1 MCGFVGYVGASA
13 PVDRTRLMAMRDRMT
28 HRGPDDEGLMIQDG
42 DICVGLAHRRLSIL
56 DTRSIGQQ
64 PMSTQ
69 DGRFHIVY
77 NGEFYSFMAERN
89 RLEQKGHLFQSRTD
103 TEVILALF
111 AELGRACID
120 RIDGMF
126 GFAIWDSLA
135 QELILVRDRLGI
147 KPVFYS
153 KTANGTLMF
162 ASEVKA
168 LLESKCIDDS
178 INLQA
183 HHDYLGLNYVPGNQ
197 TMVNGI
203 RKLPP
208 GHYLTWKGGRI
219 SIKRYWSQTF
229 ETDHKQGYQGR
240 FKTAALDIMTCFDA
254 AVQRRLVS
262 DVPLGMFLSGGVDS
276 SAILNSMSRLHS
288 GPVKAFTIAFEEASY
303 DESNYAR
310 IAAESAGAEH
320 HVELVRPDPDTVLG
334 SLMDSLDEPYADSS
348 VIPLWYLCRLAKRHV
363 TVALGGDGGDELFA
377 GYRTHYAWKLARLW
391 KHLPKPIRINLANR
405 LVDLLP
411 TSHKKMSFDLKAKA
425 FIGAASRPAID
436 AHYGFKEFMPE
447 SVRRAML
454 ESSHELEDTVR
465 LFRQATESMSKPGSL
480 DAILAADFELYLPDD
495 ILVKV
500 DRISMLHSLEA
511 RVPFLDHRLV
521 ELAAKMPGNYKLK
534 GLKTKAV
541 LKKALKNRVPKQ
553 LLKRRKA
560 GFNVPMAQW
569 LSGPLK
575 PLMMD
580 LLDPQSVRRVGL
592 WRTDDVQA
600 LISSHLGRS
609 QDNSRSLWAMMCF
622 MLFNQKYRGGRAA

>member
-1 MCGFVGYVGASA
+1 MCGFVGYVGGTA
-13 PVDRTRLMAMRDRMT
+13 PVDRTRLIAMRDRMT
-28 HRGPDDEGLMIQDG
+28 HRGPDDAGILIRNG
-42 DICVGLAHRRLSIL
+42 DVSVGLAHRRLSIL

-69 DGRFHIVY
+69 NDRFHIVY
-77 NGEFYSFMAERN
+77 NGEFYSFVSERN
-89 RLEQKGHLFQSRTD
+89 RLKKMGYGFQSRTD

-111 AELGRACID
+111 AESGVACFD

-126 GFAIWDSLA
+126 GFAIWDSME
-135 QELILVRDRLGI
+135 QELTLVRDRLGI

-153 KTANGTLMF
+153 TTATGSLLF

-183 HHDYLGLNYVPGNQ
+183 HHDYLGLNYVPGHQ

-203 RKLPP
+203 QKLPP
-208 GHYLTWKGGRI
+208 GHYLTWKAGRI
-219 SIKRYWSQTF
+219 FIKRYWSQTF
-229 ETDHKQGYQGR
+229 GTDQNVYQGN
-240 FKTAALDIMTCFDA
+240 FESAAEDILSCFDA
-254 AVQRRLVS
+254 AVERRLVS
-262 DVPLGMFLSGGVDS
+262 DVPIGMFLSGGIDS
-276 SAILNSMSRLHS
+276 SAILNSMSRLHA

-303 DESNYAR
+303 DESNFAR
-310 IAAESAGAEH
+310 IAAGSVDADH
-320 HVELVRPDPDTVLG
+320 HIELVKPDPDTVLPP
-334 SLMDSLDEPYADSS
+334 LIRSLDEPYADSS

-391 KHLPKPIRINLANR
+391 KRVPEPIRINLANR
-405 LVDLLP
+405 VVGLLP
-411 TSHKKMSFDLKAKA
+411 TSHKKMSFDLKARA
-425 FIGAASRPAID
+425 FIRAASRPAID

-454 ESSHELEDTVR
+454 DSSDELDETVR
-465 LFRQATESMSKPGSL
+465 LFRRATESMSQPGSL
-480 DAILAADFELYLPDD
+480 DAILAADFEIYLPDD

-521 ELAAKMPGNYKLK
+521 ELAARLPGNYKLK

-541 LKKALKNRVPKQ
+541 LKQALKNRVPSQ

-580 LLDPQSVRRVGL
+580 LLDTQSVSRVGL
-592 WRTDDVQA
+592 WRTDDVQS
-600 LISSHLGRS
+600 LISSHLNRNE
-609 QDNSRSLWAMMCF
+609 DNSRSLWAMMCF
-622 MLFNQKYRGGRAA
+622 MLFNQEYREGRAA

>member
-1 MCGFVGYVGASA
+1 MCGFVGYVGETA
-13 PVDRTRLMAMRDRMT
+13 PVDRTRLIAMRDRMT
-28 HRGPDDEGLMIQDG
+28 HRGPDDAGVLIRNG
-42 DICVGLAHRRLSIL
+42 NLSVGLAHRRLSIL
-56 DTRSIGQQ
+56 DTRSVGQQ

-69 DGRFHIVY
+69 NDRFHIVY
-77 NGEFYSFMAERN
+77 NGEFYSFMTERN
-89 RLEQKGHLFQSRTD
+89 RLKKMGYGFQSRTD

-111 AELGRACID
+111 AESGVACFD

-126 GFAIWDSLA
+126 GFAIWDSLE
-135 QELILVRDRLGI
+135 QELTLVRDRLGI

-153 KTANGTLMF
+153 TTATGSLLF

-183 HHDYLGLNYVPGNQ
+183 HHDYLGLNYVPGDQ

-208 GHYLTWKGGRI
+208 GHYLTWKAGRI

-229 ETDHKQGYQGR
+229 GTDQDVYQGN
-240 FKTAALDIMTCFDA
+240 FETAAEDIMSCFDA
-254 AVQRRLVS
+254 AVERRLVS
-262 DVPLGMFLSGGVDS
+262 DVPLGMFLSGGIDS

-303 DESNYAR
+303 DESNFAR
-310 IAAESAGAEH
+310 VAAGSVGADH
-320 HVELVRPDPDTVLG
+320 HIELVKPDPDTVLAP
-334 SLMDSLDEPYADSS
+334 LIQSLDEPYADSS

-391 KHLPKPIRINLANR
+391 KRVPKPIRINLANR
-405 LVDLLP
+405 VVGLLP
-411 TSHKKMSFDLKAKA
+411 TSHKKMSFDLKARA
-425 FIGAASRPAID
+425 FIRAASRPAID

-454 ESSHELEDTVR
+454 DSSDELDETVR
-465 LFRQATESMSKPGSL
+465 LFRRATESMSQPGSL
-480 DAILAADFELYLPDD
+480 DAILAADFEIYLPDD

-521 ELAAKMPGNYKLK
+521 ELAAKMPGHYKLK

-541 LKKALKNRVPKQ
+541 LKQALKNRVPGQ

-569 LSGPLK
+569 LSGPLQ

-580 LLDPQSVRRVGL
+580 LLDTQSVSRVGL
-592 WRTDDVQA
+592 WRTDDVQS
-600 LISSHLGRS
+600 LISSHLNRS
-609 QDNSRSLWAMMCF
+609 EDNSRSLWAMMCF
-622 MLFNQKYRGGRAA
+622 MLFNQEYREGRAA